1 MWAIFAAPRI
11 PAFGLGLT
19 GLTGRGPDSPAI
31 GSDTPGLWRSRHSR
45 VRSGFS
51 GLGSPDTPR
60 IRPDTTDFWY
70 RGTHRPDWSDQ
81 FGIPV

>member
-11 PAFGLGLT
+11 PAFGLGWT

-31 GSDTPGLWRSRHSR
+31 GSDTPGL
-45 VRSGFS
+45 GPENS
-51 GLGSPDTPR
+51 GLGSPDTPSR
-60 IRPDTTDFWY
+60 CPDTPDFWS
-70 RGTHRPDWSDQ
+70 RVAHRPDQSDR